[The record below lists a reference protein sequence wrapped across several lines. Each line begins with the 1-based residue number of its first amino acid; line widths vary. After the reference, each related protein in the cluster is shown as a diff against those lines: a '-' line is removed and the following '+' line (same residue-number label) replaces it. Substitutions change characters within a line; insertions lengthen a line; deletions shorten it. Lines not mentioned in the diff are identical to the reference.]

1 MQIKNRHI
9 FSNFSEPYWSAWA
22 YSPATLGSNL
32 EIINTRPRPY
42 FLVDD
47 NDRPTKSLE
56 VKYSSIAVIGT
67 TEDVPVLSFCHEL
80 EQAMLVSGPVARLS
94 SQVLRAKLGPQALD
108 QPQDYQVNSWLGQQE
123 DRNICVIYQ
132 VRQATLKHSQTPPCD
147 SVTRVWAQ
155 RGAGCCSYPQQFLL
169 LLTAIFLYNF
179 LLLPTANFTSIH
191 SKCYS

>member
-1 MQIKNRHI
+1 
-9 FSNFSEPYWSAWA
+9 
-22 YSPATLGSNL
+22 
-32 EIINTRPRPY
+32 
-42 FLVDD
+42 
-47 NDRPTKSLE
+47 
-56 VKYSSIAVIGT
+56 
-67 TEDVPVLSFCHEL
+67 
-80 EQAMLVSGPVARLS
+80 MLVSGPVARLS

-169 LLTAIFLYNF
+169 LLTAIFLYTF

-191 SKCYS
+191 SKCYSQPQLILLLAKAICNYLLLLSSVIFTLIDSKFFCTFFTSIHS